1 MRNTAIIIFQEVVF
15 QAATGR
21 VPRRAVIV
29 AYMPANKGLRSAL
42 PIELI
47 M

>member
-1 MRNTAIIIFQEVVF
+1 MRNTAIIIFRDVVF

-29 AYMPANKGLRSAL
+29 AYMPADNGLRNAL
-42 PIELI
+42 STELL